1 VKGVWIPACAETSGR
16 SHVREPDCGPQF
28 VHDLPRGS
36 WTFRD
41 AKDPVFLGQGRHD
54 DRAGSYRGIGCHLA
68 VMETFPEVRL
78 VPREDA
84 YN

>member
-1 VKGVWIPACAETSGR
+1 MRRRAAGPTSENPIAAPR
-16 SHVREPDCGPQF
+16 F

-36 WTFRD
+36 RTFRD

-54 DRAGSYRGIGCHLA
+54 VRAGSYRGIGCHLA
-68 VMETFPEVRL
+68 VMETFREVRL